1 MTNAILIDDEL
12 ILLSGLQ
19 IMLRQ
24 LCPQINI
31 LTTCT
36 NAADAKIK
44 IKELQPQL
52 LFLDINMP
60 GKSGFDLLNEIDT
73 QNIEIIFITA
83 HNSYAL
89 QAFKYSAIDYILKP
103 VDEDELVDAVK
114 KACKK
119 IEDKKWKNG
128 LDSFLHNIKMSTAP
142 QEMKL
147 CLPSISGFQVIDIKD
162 IVVCIAE
169 GAYTNFILTNNKKVT
184 ASRPLLDY
192 EQLLQDNSFIRIHK
206 SNLIN
211 VNHVKQYLR
220 GEGGSVILSNGME
233 IEVSRRK
240 KEHFIEMMKTAFK
253 Y

>member
-1 MTNAILIDDEL
+1 MINAILIDDE
-12 ILLSGLQ
+12 IMLLTGLQ
-19 IMLRQ
+19 IMLKQ
-24 LCPQINI
+24 LCPQINVMAS
-31 LTTCT
+31 CT
-36 NAADAKIK
+36 NVDDAKIK

-60 GKSGFDLLNEIDT
+60 GKSGFDLLNEMDT
-73 QNIEIIFITA
+73 KSVEIIFITA

-89 QAFKYSAIDYILKP
+89 QAFKYSAVDYILKP
-103 VDEDELVDAVK
+103 VDEDELVEAVK

-119 IEDKKWKNG
+119 IEDNQWKNG
-128 LDSFLHNIKMSTAP
+128 LDTFMHNIKSTAQP

-147 CLPSISGFQVIDIKD
+147 CLPSVSGFEVIEIKNI
-162 IVVCIAE
+162 IVCNAE
-169 GAYTNFILTNNKKVT
+169 GAYTNFILTDNKKIM

-192 EQLLQDNSFIRIHK
+192 EQLLESNSFIRVHK

-211 VNHVKQYLR
+211 VNHVKQYKR

-240 KEHFIEMMKTAFK
+240 KEHFIEMMKTVFK
-253 Y
+253 F

>member
-1 MTNAILIDDEL
+1 MVNAILIDDEA
-12 ILLSGLQ
+12 ILLNGLQ
-19 IMLRQ
+19 IMLGQ
-24 LCPQINI
+24 LCPQVNI
-31 LTTCT
+31 VAGCT
-36 NAADAKIK
+36 SADDAKIK
-44 IKELQPQL
+44 IKQLQPQL

-60 GKSGFDLLNEIDT
+60 GKSGFDLLNEIDIT
-73 QNIEIIFITA
+73 NIEIVFITA

-103 VDEDELVDAVK
+103 VDEEELVEAVK

-119 IEDKKWKNG
+119 IEDKHWKNG
-128 LDSFLHNIKMSTAP
+128 LESLLHNIKISTRP

-147 CLPSISGFQVIDIKD
+147 CLPSVAGFEVIDIKD
-162 IVVCIAE
+162 IILCVAE
-169 GAYTNFILTNNKKVT
+169 GAYTNFILTGNKKIT
-184 ASRPLLDY
+184 TSRPLLDY
-192 EQLLQDNSFIRIHK
+192 EQLLQDNSFIRVHK

-211 VNHVKQYLR
+211 VNHVKQYIR

-240 KEHFIEMMKTAFK
+240 KEHFIEIMKATFK

>member
-1 MTNAILIDDEL
+1 MINAILIDDEL
-12 ILLSGLQ
+12 MLLSGLQ
-19 IMLRQ
+19 ILLKQ
-24 LCPQINI
+24 LCPQINVVA
-31 LTTCT
+31 TC
-36 NAADAKIK
+36 ASVDDAKNK
-44 IKELQPQL
+44 IILLKPQL

-73 QNIEIIFITA
+73 GNIEIIFITA

-89 QAFKYSAIDYILKP
+89 QAFKYSAIGYILKP
-103 VDEDELVDAVK
+103 VDEDELVEAVL
-114 KACKK
+114 KATTK
-119 IEDKKWKNG
+119 IENSQLKSR
-128 LDSFLHNIKMSTAP
+128 LDSFMHNIKATTKP

-147 CLPSISGFQVIDIKD
+147 CLPSVTGFQVIEIKD
-162 IVVCIAE
+162 IIVCMAE
-169 GAYTNFILTNNKKVT
+169 GAYTNFILTDNKKIM

-192 EQLLQDNSFIRIHK
+192 EQLLQDNAFIRVHK

-240 KEHFIEMMKTAFK
+240 KEYFIEMMKTVFK
-253 Y
+253 F

>member
-1 MTNAILIDDEL
+1 MINAILVDDEL

-19 IMLRQ
+19 IMLQQ
-24 LCPQINI
+24 LCPQINV
-31 LTTCT
+31 LTTST
-36 NAADAKIK
+36 NVEDAKKK
-44 IKELQPQL
+44 IISLKPQL

-73 QNIEIIFITA
+73 ENIEIIFITA

-89 QAFKYSAIDYILKP
+89 QAFKYSAIGYILKP
-103 VDEDELVDAVK
+103 VDEDELVEAVL
-114 KACKK
+114 KAVKK
-119 IEDKKWKNG
+119 IEDSQWKNG
-128 LDSFLHNIKMSTAP
+128 LDSFMHNIKATTKP

-147 CLPSISGFQVIDIKD
+147 CIPSVTGFQVIEIKD
-162 IVVCIAE
+162 IIVCIAE
-169 GAYTNFILTNNKKVT
+169 GAYTNFILTDNKKIM

-192 EQLLQDNSFIRIHK
+192 EQLLEDNSFIRVHK

-240 KEHFIEMMKTAFK
+240 KEHFIEMMKTVFK
-253 Y
+253 F

>member
-1 MTNAILIDDEL
+1 MIQAILIDDEL

-19 IMLRQ
+19 IMLQQ
-24 LCPQINI
+24 LCPQIKVI
-31 LTTCT
+31 ASCT
-36 NAADAKIK
+36 NVEDAKDK
-44 IKELQPQL
+44 IKTLQPQL

-60 GKSGFDLLNEIDT
+60 GKSGFDLLNEMDT
-73 QNIEIIFITA
+73 ENIEIIFITA

-103 VDEDELVDAVK
+103 VDEDELVEAVL
-114 KACKK
+114 KATKK
-119 IEDKKWKNG
+119 IKNTQWKSG
-128 LDSFLHNIKMSTAP
+128 LDSFMHNMKATTKP

-147 CLPSISGFQVIDIKD
+147 CLPSVSGFQVIDIKD
-162 IVVCIAE
+162 IIVCIAE
-169 GAYTNFILTNNKKVT
+169 GAYTNFILTDNKKVM

-192 EQLLQDNSFIRIHK
+192 EQLLYDNSFIRVHK

-240 KEHFIEMMKTAFK
+240 KEHFIEMMKAVFK
-253 Y
+253 F